1 MNNPENHV
9 LTYNRFNTYMVL
21 IFTDLKKAQIYKIPY
36 KNSPH
41 QEIEIVTKF
50 DYQQL
55 FKSFDLDKETDANF
69 LFKIEDKKY
78 IYVGDKVFSF
88 KTVDDIEEYFS
99 ETGHNDVK
107 YPYALSKENIYYMI
121 HQKHITIEEFAN
133 DEMEDEYQYLYKK
146 DSELKDDNVE
156 DDGIVEYGNGFL
168 NCKLLTPKNKYI
180 CIPISHNR
188 YYITIYVYLHEYIHI
203 LRY

>member
-9 LTYNRFNTYMVL
+9 LTYNRFITYMVL

-55 FKSFDLDKETDANF
+55 FKPFDLDKETDANF
-69 LFKIEDKKY
+69 LFKIEYKKY

-88 KTVDDIEEYFS
+88 ETVDDIEEYFS
-99 ETGHNDVK
+99 ETGNNDVK

-121 HQKHITIEEFAN
+121 HQKYITIEEFAN

-156 DDGIVEYGNGFL
+156 DDGIVEYGNDFL
-168 NCKLLTPKNKYI
+168 NCKIIDSKKQI
-180 CIPISHNR
+180 KII
-188 YYITIYVYLHEYIHI
+188 
-203 LRY
+203 

>member
-1 MNNPENHV
+1 MNANLENKTPGLNNPETYV
-9 LTYNRFNTYMVL
+9 LTYNRFNTYMIL
-21 IFTDLKKAQIYKIPY
+21 IFTDLKKAQIYKMPY

-55 FKSFDLDKETDANF
+55 FKPFDLDKETDANF

-88 KTVDDIEEYFS
+88 ETVDDIEEFFS

-121 HQKHITIEEFAN
+121 HQKYITIEEFAI
-133 DEMEDEYQYLYKK
+133 DEMEDEYQYLYKR
-146 DSELKDDNVE
+146 DSELKGDNVK
-156 DDGIVEYGNGFL
+156 DDSEVEYGNDFL
-168 NCKLLTPKNKYI
+168 NCKIFNTKQ
-180 CIPISHNR
+180 
-188 YYITIYVYLHEYIHI
+188 
-203 LRY
+203 